1 MRVRWFEGQR
11 LIRGKEILRVVVGQ
25 NRPLRERAL
34 YDDESNIGTICFD
47 LKVYRR
53 LCHSS
58 MMSMHAT

>member
-53 LCHSS
+53 
-58 MMSMHAT
+58 